1 MASFSEAH
9 CISVAGT
16 KMRPDSSRST
26 GRNCQSYR
34 WRSSRWVPRPPSRG
48 IWRSRARSS
57 KRRCIRLPRSSLA
70 RWESSAESSIRRS
83 SRSRLVACRQA
94 TRETGTRSTSGPAR
108 SPRRSNPT
116 RLPAGRAEAMAV
128 REHLRLQEVDV
139 QALDAARL
147 EPLIGPERI
156 ARYEGIAEATE
167 SAMRGRTV
175 VNVNSTAAGGGVA
188 EMLQTL
194 LAYGRGAGLDIRWL
208 VIQGDA
214 GFFEITKRV
223 HNGLYGSPGDG
234 GALGDAERSHDPQ
247 PAGLAAAMASAGAK
261 VVWRCHVGADKP
273 NEWTERSWSFLRPYL
288 EGVDAFVF
296 SRRAFAPSWAAESKT
311 HVIPPSIAPF
321 SAKNEPISQ
330 RNVRLILG
338 YTGLIAGDGEVP
350 AVPFTRRD
358 GSPGRI
364 NRRVDV
370 LQTGPPPPA
379 DAPLVVQVSR
389 WDRMKDMPGV
399 MSGFAEHVDHSLG
412 AHLLLAGP
420 AVTGVADDPEAAAVL
435 EECIELWRAL
445 PHAARSRVHLACTPM
460 ADPDEAAAIVNTLQR
475 HAAVVVQKSIAEGF
489 GLTVAEA
496 MWKSR
501 PIVASAVGG
510 IVDQVVSGAHGL
522 LVADPFDLAS
532 FGKAVE
538 TLLRDRTEAGRLGTN
553 ARARAGAEFLGDR
566 HLEQY
571 GRLLAQLG

>member
-1 MASFSEAH
+1 M
-9 CISVAGT
+9 
-16 KMRPDSSRST
+16 
-26 GRNCQSYR
+26 
-34 WRSSRWVPRPPSRG
+34 
-48 IWRSRARSS
+48 
-57 KRRCIRLPRSSLA
+57 
-70 RWESSAESSIRRS
+70 
-83 SRSRLVACRQA
+83 A
-94 TRETGTRSTSGPAR
+94 TREDQ
-108 SPRRSNPT
+108 
-116 RLPAGRAEAMAV
+116 L
-128 REHLRLQEVDV
+128 REVEV

-147 EPLIGPERI
+147 EPLVGPERM
-156 ARYEGIAEATE
+156 ARYEKIAETTE
-167 SAMRGRTV
+167 SAMQGRTV
-175 VNVNSTAAGGGVA
+175 FNINSTAAGGGVA

-214 GFFEITKRV
+214 DFFEITKRI
-223 HNGLYGSPGDG
+223 HNGLYGSPGDD
-234 GALGDAERSHDPQ
+234 GALGDAERGHYEQTLRGNAQELVALVRPDDVVLIHDPQ
-247 PAGLAAAMASAGAK
+247 PAGLAAAMATAGAK
-261 VVWRCHVGADKP
+261 VIWRCHVGADEP

-288 EGVDAFVF
+288 EEVDAFVF
-296 SRRAFAPSWAAESKT
+296 SRRVFAPSWADESKT
-311 HVIPPSIAPF
+311 HVIPPSIDPF

-338 YTGLIAGDGEVP
+338 YTGLLGGDGEVP

-379 DAPLVVQVSR
+379 VAPLVVQVSR

-399 MSGFAEHVDHSLG
+399 MEGFAKHVDHSLG

-435 EECIELWRAL
+435 EGCIELWRAL

-460 ADPDEAAAIVNTLQR
+460 ADPDEAAAIVNALQR

-510 IVDQVVSGAHGL
+510 IVDQIVSGAHGL
-522 LVADPFDLAS
+522 LVADPSDLAS
-532 FGKAVE
+532 FGNAVE
-538 TLLRDRTEAGRLGTN
+538 TLLRDRTEADRLGTN
-553 ARARAGAEFLGDR
+553 ARARAAAEFLGDR